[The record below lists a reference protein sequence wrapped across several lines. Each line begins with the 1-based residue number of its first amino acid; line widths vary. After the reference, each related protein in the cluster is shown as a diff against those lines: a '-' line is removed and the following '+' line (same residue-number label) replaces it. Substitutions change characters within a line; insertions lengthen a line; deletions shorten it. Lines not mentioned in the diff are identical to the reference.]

1 MNPGIRLHLGQQ
13 IAMTPQLLQSIRM
26 LQLSTLELEQE
37 VRQALE
43 ENLMLEQDEDSEVEE
58 SEAAPAEASNH
69 EEIVAVS
76 ANDASALEQM
86 SEDFDWSSADSW
98 SGGEPMD
105 DENPIEDRTPAMP
118 SEDIRIRALEQLR
131 TSLNDP
137 MDMRIA
143 LAIVEAVD
151 DNGYLE
157 SSLIEIAEKLAE
169 LDVTEQDVAAV
180 LHKVQAVEPSGF
192 AARNLR
198 ECLLLQLRDLPRKTP
213 GLEMANEIVRQH
225 LNALG
230 AQDYAALREV
240 FQTDDNTLAVAINLI
255 LMLNP
260 KPGASANSPARAV
273 VPDIIVSG
281 RQGNWKI
288 DLNPSTLPRI
298 RVNSLYEKLLIGSS
312 EHRVLRDQLQEARW
326 LVRGLEMR
334 NTTLLKTARAI
345 FSRQSQFLVDGEEA
359 MMPLTLR
366 EIADTIEMH
375 ESTVCRV
382 TTNKYVQTPWG
393 VYELKDFFP
402 SMLGGAESETSGTA
416 VKAII
421 RRIIDG
427 ENRSAPMCDGA
438 IAAMLHRKG
447 VNVARRTV
455 AKYREAMKI
464 ASAKERRLQKPRQAL
479 RIAV

>member
-1 MNPGIRLHLGQQ
+1 
-13 IAMTPQLLQSIRM
+13 
-26 LQLSTLELEQE
+26 
-37 VRQALE
+37 
-43 ENLMLEQDEDSEVEE
+43 
-58 SEAAPAEASNH
+58 
-69 EEIVAVS
+69 
-76 ANDASALEQM
+76 
-86 SEDFDWSSADSW
+86 
-98 SGGEPMD
+98 
-105 DENPIEDRTPAMP
+105 
-118 SEDIRIRALEQLR
+118 
-131 TSLNDP
+131 
-137 MDMRIA
+137 
-143 LAIVEAVD
+143 
-151 DNGYLE
+151 
-157 SSLIEIAEKLAE
+157 
-169 LDVTEQDVAAV
+169 
-180 LHKVQAVEPSGF
+180 
-192 AARNLR
+192 
-198 ECLLLQLRDLPRKTP
+198 
-213 GLEMANEIVRQH
+213 
-225 LNALG
+225 
-230 AQDYAALREV
+230 
-240 FQTDDNTLAVAINLI
+240 
-255 LMLNP
+255 
-260 KPGASANSPARAV
+260 
-273 VPDIIVSG
+273 
-281 RQGNWKI
+281 
-288 DLNPSTLPRI
+288 
-298 RVNSLYEKLLIGSS
+298 LLIGSS